1 MTIGEYFRCPSCGQE
16 FAIKLQMDETY
27 KVFDWPI
34 HVSCPSCGTEMDFYF
49 NAQGLQPKELLI
61 KDADRCITMGYS
73 AVLPLTKDLYFRNL
87 SKNERIMA
95 STPFMNF
102 SFFNASFDAAGPLGA
117 WASWLMSNLIPYRHY
132 LAVLHPLIT
141 HEPCNVKAV
150 SAKLAAL
157 SESPDY
163 KELKNEEEC
172 IDAFMDLI
180 HATYRNLVIRPYEG
194 TMMKQHFNKM
204 LGYLLKADKN
214 QLSILKE
221 KVVGV
226 MNTHDW
232 LWDEGTKTV
241 ADIVGGIQKLMPAMS
256 FAVKGV
262 FNVPSGEELYIMTV
276 GYKEVDSWFASCY
289 EALAHFLPFVVGLN
303 NAYKNGD
310 ADKFVVDG
318 LERAGIL
325 EDFAKL
331 DASGRINAI
340 RQDAELAAIYEPVLN
355 NRIRNAIQHKGD
367 KFNATTQTIVYHYDT
382 TDDSKVMEYRLI
394 DVAYMVFLQ
403 LLHLLEAI
411 QFVGILEKRLRTI

>member
-1 MTIGEYFRCPSCGQE
+1 
-16 FAIKLQMDETY
+16 
-27 KVFDWPI
+27 
-34 HVSCPSCGTEMDFYF
+34 
-49 NAQGLQPKELLI
+49 
-61 KDADRCITMGYS
+61 MGYS

-172 IDAFMDLI
+172 VDAFMDLI

-221 KVVGV
+221 K
-226 MNTHDW
+226 
-232 LWDEGTKTV
+232 E
-241 ADIVGGIQKLMPAMS
+241 
-256 FAVKGV
+256 
-262 FNVPSGEELYIMTV
+262 
-276 GYKEVDSWFASCY
+276 
-289 EALAHFLPFVVGLN
+289 
-303 NAYKNGD
+303 
-310 ADKFVVDG
+310 
-318 LERAGIL
+318 
-325 EDFAKL
+325 
-331 DASGRINAI
+331 
-340 RQDAELAAIYEPVLN
+340 
-355 NRIRNAIQHKGD
+355 
-367 KFNATTQTIVYHYDT
+367 
-382 TDDSKVMEYRLI
+382 
-394 DVAYMVFLQ
+394 
-403 LLHLLEAI
+403 
-411 QFVGILEKRLRTI
+411 